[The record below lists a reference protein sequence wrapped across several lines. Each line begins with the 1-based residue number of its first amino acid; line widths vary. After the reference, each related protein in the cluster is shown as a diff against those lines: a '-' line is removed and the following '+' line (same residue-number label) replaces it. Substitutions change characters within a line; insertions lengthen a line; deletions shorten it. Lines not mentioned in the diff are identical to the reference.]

1 MIITIDGPVG
11 VGKSTVARAVA
22 CQLGLLHIDTGAMYR
37 ALAWRC
43 LEEDLASDD
52 PHQMADLARRT
63 QIRLVP
69 SPAGPKV
76 FCNEIDVTGIIRSP
90 EVTALVSQVSA
101 HAGLREIVVNAQRQM
116 GAAGSVIMEGRDIGT
131 VVFPNADVKLY
142 LDAGLEARVRRRAK
156 DFEAKGIPWSYDEIR
171 QSILARDEYDKNR
184 EISPLRVAKDAIVLD
199 TTDLDFDAV
208 VAEVVR
214 IIRQHL
220 SKKKSQ
226 KTDKQSGPVDAP
238 SC

>member
-1 MIITIDGPVG
+1 MIVAIDGPVG

-22 CQLGLLHIDTGAMYR
+22 RQLGLLHIDTGAMYR

-43 LEEDLASDD
+43 LEEDLAADD
-52 PHQMADLARRT
+52 PGQMADLARRT
-63 QIRLVP
+63 QISLVP

-76 FCNEIDVTGIIRSP
+76 FCNDHDVTDIIRSP

-101 HAGLREIVVNAQRQM
+101 HAGLREIVVDAQRQM
-116 GAAGSVIMEGRDIGT
+116 GASGSVVMEGRDIGT

-142 LDAGLEARVRRRAK
+142 LEAKLEARVRRRAK
-156 DFEAKGIPWSYDEIR
+156 DFEAKGTPWSYDEIR

-184 EISPLRVAKDAIVLD
+184 EVSPLRVAQDAIVLD

-208 VAEVVR
+208 VVEVVNL
-214 IIRQHL
+214 IRHHL
-220 SKKKSQ
+220 SEKKTLKA
-226 KTDKQSGPVDAP
+226 D
-238 SC
+238 